1 MDPVS
6 EIRIIR
12 GLEGLKGPFG
22 HAPLVLTIGNFD
34 GLHIGHQKIMGRVV
48 DAAGA
53 TGGVS
58 MAMSFDPHP
67 VKVLAPDMAP
77 RLMTPTDEKAR
88 LMGLMGIEN
97 LLLVNFNSEFAR
109 LGPDEFIKDILVDKL
124 RPSWIIVG
132 HGYAFGKAKKG
143 TTALLRRRAAKYGYR
158 LTVVRNVRAGGQV
171 VSSSRIRGL
180 IERGR
185 VLEAA
190 RLLGRAYMIEGT
202 VEKGAGRGASL
213 LGYPTAN
220 IFSPHELIPRQ
231 GVYAVKTRLNGTV
244 RDGVLNI
251 GTNPTFGEGK
261 LTSEVY
267 IMDFSG
273 DILGANLRLYFIK
286 RIRSEEKFP
295 SPEALKSA
303 IARDVLEARKILAA
317 TRDVKII

>member
-1 MDPVS
+1 MG
-6 EIRIIR
+6 IRIIR
-12 GLEGLKGPFG
+12 GLEGLGDGPREY
-22 HAPLVLTIGNFD
+22 ANLVLTIGNFD
-34 GLHIGHQKIMGRVV
+34 GLHIGHQKIMRRVV
-48 DAAGA
+48 EAARS

-58 MAMSFDPHP
+58 MAMSFEPHP
-67 VKVLAPDMAP
+67 VKVLAPDKAP
-77 RLMTPTDEKAR
+77 SLMTPMEEKAR

-97 LLLVNFNSEFAR
+97 LLIVNFNREFAG
-109 LGPDEFIKDILVDKL
+109 LGPDEFIKNVLMDKL

-132 HGYAFGKAKKG
+132 HNYAFGRAKKG
-143 TTALLRRRAAKYGYR
+143 TTALLRRRAAKYGFR
-158 LTVVRNVRAGGQV
+158 LTVVRNVHVGGQV

-180 IERGR
+180 IERGK

-273 DILGANLRLYFIK
+273 DILGANLRIYFIK

-295 SPEALKSA
+295 SADALKSA

-317 TRDVKII
+317 EKDVKIV

>member
-1 MDPVS
+1 MG
-6 EIRIIR
+6 IRIIR
-12 GLEGLKGPFG
+12 GLEGLKDGPR
-22 HAPLVLTIGNFD
+22 AYPNLVLTLGNFD
-34 GLHIGHQKIMGRVV
+34 GLHIGHQKIMDRVV
-48 DAAGA
+48 EAARS

-67 VKVLAPDMAP
+67 VKVLAPDKAP
-77 RLMTPTDEKAR
+77 SLMTPTEEKAR
-88 LMGLMGIEN
+88 IMGLMGIEN
-97 LLLVNFNSEFAR
+97 LLLVNFNREFAS
-109 LGPDEFIKDILVDKL
+109 LGPDDFIKGVLIDKL
-124 RPSWIIVG
+124 RPAWIIVG
-132 HGYAFGKAKKG
+132 HNYAFGKAKKG
-143 TTALLRRRAAKYGYR
+143 TTALLRRRAAKYGFK
-158 LTVVRNVRAGGQV
+158 LTVVRNVRMNGQV

-185 VLEAA
+185 VLDAA

-220 IFSPHELIPRQ
+220 IFSPHELIPMQ
-231 GVYAVKTRLNGTV
+231 GVYAVRTRLNGTV

-273 DILGANLRLYFIK
+273 DILGANLRIYFIK
-286 RIRSEEKFP
+286 RIRSEQKFP
-295 SPEALKSA
+295 SAGALKSA

-317 TRDVKII
+317 EKDIKII